1 MLFIRFSSDEHRNA
15 RIRFRMVANTSSPL
29 ALIFDMDGV
38 LINSEPVHERSKREA
53 LAQSGIHVPNERFAN
68 YIGRSDTVMIQD
80 LAAEHG
86 LTEADGTEIL
96 RLKHSIYESLEDTMQ
111 PVDGAVAFLHWAA
124 NRFRLALATSS
135 NQRNRRATLDKLG
148 VATLFEAA
156 VDAARFTHP
165 KPSPEVF
172 LIALNDLRLD
182 PADCWIIEDAL
193 NGILAAK
200 AAGCFAVGITTS
212 FSREALKA
220 AGADLVID
228 AFAELEQALQPSSDT
243 YFDLLTLSATP
254 AGGVPVAG

>member
-1 MLFIRFSSDEHRNA
+1 ML
-15 RIRFRMVANTSSPL
+15 ANTSFPL

-38 LINSEPVHERSKREA
+38 LIDSEPVHERSKREA
-53 LAQSGIHVPNERFAN
+53 LAQSGIQVPEERFAN

-86 LTEADGTEIL
+86 LSESDGNAIL
-96 RLKHSIYESLEDTMQ
+96 RLKHSIYESLEHTMQ
-111 PVDGAVAFLHWAA
+111 PVEGAVSFLNWAA
-124 NRFRLALATSS
+124 QRFRLALATSA
-135 NQRNRRATLDKLG
+135 NQRNRRATLDMLG
-148 VATLFEAA
+148 VAPLFEVA

-172 LIALNDLRLD
+172 LIALGDLRLEA
-182 PADCWIIEDAL
+182 ADCWIVEDSL

-200 AAGCFAVGITTS
+200 AAGCFAVGLTTS

-220 AGADLVID
+220 AGADLVIET
-228 AFAELEQALQPSSDT
+228 FAELEEALQPASEIYLDPASMGGT
-243 YFDLLTLSATP
+243 R

>member
-1 MLFIRFSSDEHRNA
+1 ML
-15 RIRFRMVANTSSPL
+15 ANTSSPL

-38 LINSEPVHERSKREA
+38 LIDSEPVHERSKREA
-53 LAQSGIHVPNERFAN
+53 LAQSGIQVPNERFAN

-86 LTEADGTEIL
+86 LTESDGTAIL
-96 RLKHSIYESLEDTMQ
+96 RLKHSIYESLEHTMQ
-111 PVDGAVAFLHWAA
+111 PVEGAVSFLNWAEC
-124 NRFRLALATSS
+124 RFRLALATSS

-148 VATLFEAA
+148 VAPLFEVA

-172 LIALNDLRLD
+172 LIALGDLRLD
-182 PADCWIIEDAL
+182 AADCWIIEDAL

-228 AFAELEQALQPSSDT
+228 TFAELEQALQPASEL
-243 YFDLLTLSATP
+243 YLNLLPFRATP

>member
-1 MLFIRFSSDEHRNA
+1 ML
-15 RIRFRMVANTSSPL
+15 ANTSSPL

-38 LINSEPVHERSKREA
+38 LIDSEPVHERSKREA

-86 LTEADGTEIL
+86 LTESDGAAIL
-96 RLKHSIYESLEDTMQ
+96 RLKHSIYESLEHTMQ
-111 PVDGAVAFLHWAA
+111 PVKGAVSFLNWAS

-135 NQRNRRATLDKLG
+135 NQRNRCATLDKLG
-148 VATLFEAA
+148 IAPLFEVA

-172 LIALNDLRLD
+172 LIALGDLRLD
-182 PADCWIIEDAL
+182 AADCWIIEDAL

-212 FSREALKA
+212 FTREALKA

-228 AFAELEQALQPSSDT
+228 TFAELEQALQPAAED
-243 YFDLLTLSATP
+243 YLEPMPLTGTP
-254 AGGVPVAG
+254 AAGVPVAN

>member
-1 MLFIRFSSDEHRNA
+1 ML
-15 RIRFRMVANTSSPL
+15 ANTSSPL

-38 LINSEPVHERSKREA
+38 LIDSEPVHERSKREA

-86 LTEADGTEIL
+86 LTESDGTAIL
-96 RLKHSIYESLEDTMQ
+96 RLKHSIYESLEHTMQ
-111 PVDGAVAFLHWAA
+111 PVEGAVSFLNWAS

-135 NQRNRRATLDKLG
+135 NQRNRCATLDKLG
-148 VATLFEAA
+148 IADLFEIA

-172 LIALNDLRLD
+172 LIALGDLRLD
-182 PADCWIIEDAL
+182 AADCWIIEDAL

-212 FSREALKA
+212 FTREALKA

-228 AFAELEQALQPSSDT
+228 TFAELEQALQPAAED
-243 YFDLLTLSATP
+243 YLEPMPLTGTP
-254 AGGVPVAG
+254 AAGVPVAN